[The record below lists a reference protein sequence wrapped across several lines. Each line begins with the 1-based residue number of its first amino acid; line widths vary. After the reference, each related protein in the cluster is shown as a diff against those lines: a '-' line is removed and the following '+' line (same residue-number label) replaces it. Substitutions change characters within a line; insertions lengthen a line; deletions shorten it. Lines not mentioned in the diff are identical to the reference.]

1 MRSPSLRIRSSP
13 RGIMTYLNS
22 GCKSSTALKK
32 PFEIEGETENLI
44 SIHTFLALG
53 VIILGAVLSSVKIKF
68 AEFRRFPYDLLYDIS
83 FP

>member
-1 MRSPSLRIRSSP
+1 
-13 RGIMTYLNS
+13 
-22 GCKSSTALKK
+22 LKK
-32 PFEIEGETENLI
+32 PLEIVGETENLI